1 MMPPPAG
8 NTGDICPQC
17 GIMHPP
23 LKSGEMCP
31 MATTATSSGTEID
44 FNLLFKPLKDICISQ
59 IENKKI
65 EDYDKLFR
73 YIILNV
79 ATSIDKFE
87 NERIVNDEMI
97 VKK

>member
-8 NTGDICPQC
+8 NSGDMCHQC
-17 GIMHPP
+17 GTMHPP

-31 MATTATSSGTEID
+31 MATQSTNSGVEID

-65 EDYDKLFR
+65 ENYEKLFR